1 MTAKKQMDTHKKL
14 RHMKHIIITTDKQ
27 ITTNEKNID
36 AYMQQEVNKWRHK
49 KQQMKHTDELS
60 TRSYGNNKWET
71 RP

>member
-1 MTAKKQMDTHKKL
+1 
-14 RHMKHIIITTDKQ
+14 MKHIIITTDKQ

-49 KQQMKHTDELS
+49 EQQMKHTDELS